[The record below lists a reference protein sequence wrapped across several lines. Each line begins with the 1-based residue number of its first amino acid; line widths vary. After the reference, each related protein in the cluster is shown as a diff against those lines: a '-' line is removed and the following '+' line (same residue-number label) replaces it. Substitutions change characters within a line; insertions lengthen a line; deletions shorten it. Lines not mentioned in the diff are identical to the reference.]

1 MQTTINSFR
10 GDYFFLSNFYE
21 CPVTYQGITYP
32 NNETAFQAQKCMND
46 SDKTK
51 FMNLSPSAAKKL
63 GRSGLEKRLGIRK
76 VLSHERLS

>member
-1 MQTTINSFR
+1 MQTTINNFR

-32 NNETAFQAQKCMND
+32 NNETAFQAQKCIND

-51 FMNLSPSAAKKL
+51 FMSLNPSAAKKL
-63 GRSGLEKRLGIRK
+63 GMRVALRK
-76 VLSHERLS
+76 DW